1 MKDGLKKI
9 GEKALHNDSLVWT
22 FLRSIVS
29 SQAASWADMI
39 TSFVLFAWVNLAP
52 WLSTAIGAVVGGTIN
67 CVINYRFTF
76 HAQGCSWKAVIVKYA
91 MVWLGSVALNALGT
105 DALYKL
111 LSSWTWL
118 EDIGFRTDGFFAAA
132 RLTTSLIVSWAWN
145 FLLQRYFV
153 YRNTGFDKYAIG
165 FADIFTGS
173 NSKD

>member
-91 MVWLGSVALNALGT
+91 MVWRRHINGS
-105 DALYKL
+105 D
-111 LSSWTWL
+111 
-118 EDIGFRTDGFFAAA
+118 E
-132 RLTTSLIVSWAWN
+132 
-145 FLLQRYFV
+145 Q
-153 YRNTGFDKYAIG
+153 
-165 FADIFTGS
+165 GS
-173 NSKD
+173 CMQAF